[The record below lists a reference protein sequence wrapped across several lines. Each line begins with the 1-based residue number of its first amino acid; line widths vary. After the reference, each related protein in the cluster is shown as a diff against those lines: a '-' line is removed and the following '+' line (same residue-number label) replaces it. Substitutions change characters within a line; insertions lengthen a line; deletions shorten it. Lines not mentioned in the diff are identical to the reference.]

1 MKFLLDTHVLLWAS
15 GFPERLSEDARALIE
30 APGTDPVFSAA
41 SLWEVAIKNGLGRA
55 DFEVDPR
62 VLHREL
68 LANGYAEPLPPRLR
82 LVESQ
87 PEERYVTCV
96 PLVSLKAAAGAF
108 SDPQYVDD
116 EDFTWA
122 AVETGRRLRPGMF
135 VAQVVGRS
143 MEPAIPDGAYCLFAA
158 PVEGTRQGKT
168 VLVQMRGAA
177 DPESGE
183 RYTVKRYESE
193 KVAEEDS
200 WQHTRI
206 TLTPVNPEFEPIVL
220 TGTDQGTL

>member
-1 MKFLLDTHVLLWAS
+1 M
-15 GFPERLSEDARALIE
+15 
-30 APGTDPVFSAA
+30 
-41 SLWEVAIKNGLGRA
+41 
-55 DFEVDPR
+55 
-62 VLHREL
+62 
-68 LANGYAEPLPPRLR
+68 
-82 LVESQ
+82 
-87 PEERYVTCV
+87 TCV

-108 SDPQYVDD
+108 SDPQHVDD
-116 EDFTWA
+116 EDFPWA
-122 AVETGRRLRPGMF
+122 AVETGRRLRSGMF

-168 VLVQMRGAA
+168 VLVQMRAEA

-193 KVAEEDS
+193 KAAEEDS
-200 WQHTRI
+200 WQHTKI

-220 TGTDQGTL
+220 TGTDQGTLQVIAEVVEVLGEAP